1 VCSSLLMIYYTNTS
15 TLHLHFTAL
24 HMHAPVLSIYIHT
37 QLLDPRVGDFNVR
50 TFLSLVQADGYNP
63 LNVATSQF
71 LIRDQ
76 DDVAKIVVAAT
87 GYDSAD
93 LTGLLKRPFRPGD
106 LFQNIEKK
114 VIFNIQ
120 K

>member
-1 VCSSLLMIYYTNTS
+1 
-15 TLHLHFTAL
+15 
-24 HMHAPVLSIYIHT
+24 
-37 QLLDPRVGDFNVR
+37 VR

-71 LIRDQ
+71 LIRSA

-87 GYDSAD
+87 GDDNAD

-114 VIFNIQ
+114 VRFVDITMLNNYVHTMLYYTVL
-120 K
+120 

>member
-1 VCSSLLMIYYTNTS
+1 MCVLT
-15 TLHLHFTAL
+15 
-24 HMHAPVLSIYIHT
+24 LSICICIKKQ

-71 LIRDQ
+71 LIRDH

-114 VIFNIQ
+114 VKYLYIHTDYNVNYNILILFAQ
-120 K
+120 SS